1 MRIMKVLNHLEFE
14 AVGNNDDDFFVGDF
28 IKAGDT
34 VAIIASLSQEEPDYI
49 RYMGELEK
57 EEIEKNM
64 PDIVNPRKI
73 AKCLSLCTMRKEEVR
88 KTPRL
93 GDKLEK
99 LGDTTIREL
108 HYDGELHIPYL
119 IPILRKKDN
128 DISITIIRALI
139 LKLIELIPEEKD
151 LLNVI
156 LSEIE
161 YSRIKGVEL

>member
-1 MRIMKVLNHLEFE
+1 MRVTKVLNHLEFE
-14 AVGNNDDDFFVGDF
+14 AEGTYDDDFFVGDI
-28 IKAGDT
+28 IKAGNT
-34 VAIIASLSQEEPDYI
+34 AAIITSLSQEEPDYV

-57 EEIEKNM
+57 EEIERNM

-73 AKCLSLCTMRKEEVR
+73 AKCLSLCTMKRDEVK

-93 GDKLEK
+93 GDKIEK
-99 LGDTTIREL
+99 LDDSTIREL

-128 DISITIIRALI
+128 DISITITRGLV
-139 LKLIELIPEEKD
+139 LKLIELIPEEKE

-161 YSRIKGVEL
+161 YNRIKGVEL